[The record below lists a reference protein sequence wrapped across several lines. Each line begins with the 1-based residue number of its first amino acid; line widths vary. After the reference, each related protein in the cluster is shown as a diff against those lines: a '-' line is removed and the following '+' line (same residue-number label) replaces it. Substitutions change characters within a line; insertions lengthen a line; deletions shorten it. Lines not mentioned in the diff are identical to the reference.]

1 MLALLSPCS
10 ALLLPAFFAY
20 AFQGKREL
28 TARTS
33 IFYLGLATIF
43 VPLGMGASLATTLVV
58 DHRDTLILGAGVV
71 LIGFGTLELAGRS
84 LSLLRASGSTAEETR
99 SLFGTYSLGIV
110 YGFGGFCSGPI
121 LGSVLTVAA
130 TDDNVFRGGGLL
142 ATYALGTVL
151 PLFVLAAF
159 WDRARIG
166 EKKWLRGRGFEVGPV
181 AIHSTNLIA
190 GTLFI
195 ALGLSFILLRGTNA
209 LAGTYEGWG
218 FTDLSFEADRRVRDV
233 TGGVPDAAFVG
244 LFLSPGRGGGR
255 VRALQV
261 KAGRVRR
268 QRGTSR
274 LRRTSQR
281 EQGLRLRLL
290 SLLRGCSG
298 HPPGRQQVAPQGFSR
313 AVGLTGPGV

>member
-1 MLALLSPCS
+1 MIEVSFVAAFIGGVLALLSPCS

-28 TARTS
+28 TAKTGV
-33 IFYLGLATIF
+33 FYLGLATIF

-58 DHRDTLILGAGVV
+58 DHRDTLILAAGV
-71 LIGFGTLELAGRS
+71 LMIAFGVLELAGRS
-84 LSLLRASGSTAEETR
+84 FTFMKMSGGTAEETR
-99 SLFGTYSLGIV
+99 SLVGIYSLGMV

-130 TDDNVFRGGGLL
+130 TDENVIRGGALL

-166 EKKWLRGRGFEVGPV
+166 ERGWLRGRGFEVGPLS
-181 AIHSTNLIA
+181 IHSTNLIA

-195 ALGLSFILLRGTNA
+195 LLGLSFILLRGTNA

-218 FTDLSFEADRRVRDV
+218 LTDVSFEADRLVKDV
-233 TGGVPDAAFVG
+233 TGGIPDVAFLALFGSLTIAATAYVIHRLASG
-244 LFLSPGRGGGR
+244 REELAEEPMDPG
-255 VRALQV
+255 
-261 KAGRVRR
+261 
-268 QRGTSR
+268 
-274 LRRTSQR
+274 SQA
-281 EQGLRLRLL
+281 EAAQN
-290 SLLRGCSG
+290 
-298 HPPGRQQVAPQGFSR
+298 
-313 AVGLTGPGV
+313 